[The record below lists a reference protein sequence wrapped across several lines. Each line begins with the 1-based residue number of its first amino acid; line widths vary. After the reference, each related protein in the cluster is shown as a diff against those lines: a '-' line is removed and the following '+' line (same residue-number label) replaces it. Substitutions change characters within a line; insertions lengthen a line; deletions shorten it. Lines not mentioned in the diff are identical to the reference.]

1 MDTPVLEVQARET
14 TGKSQATKLR
24 QRGLIPAVC
33 YGGGKQSLSMALDP
47 TSLLKILHGP
57 RGLNS
62 LIKLQGLSE
71 ERTVFVQEIQK
82 HPVRRDW
89 LHVDFL
95 YVDPHQPIIRQV
107 PVELQGRPEGVKLGG
122 VLQIIRRKIRI
133 ESLPA
138 NVPDKIIV
146 DVTGLLI
153 GDSVHVEDLQLPEGV
168 KAIYEQN
175 FTICAVVAPTA
186 EEEKPAAE
194 EEAAAAAAAEGAGEQ
209 VAAGEQP
216 AEDKKDAAKPESGQE
231 KD

>member
-1 MDTPVLEVQARET
+1 MDTPVLNVEARET
-14 TGKSQATKLR
+14 TGKSQAAKLR
-24 QRGLIPAVC
+24 QQGLIPAVC
-33 YGGGKQSLSMALDP
+33 YGGGKQPLSMALEP
-47 TSLLKILHGP
+47 ASLLRILRGP

-82 HPVRRDW
+82 HPVQRTW

-95 YVDPHQPIIRQV
+95 YVDPNLPIIRRV

-122 VLQIIRRKIRI
+122 VLQIARRNIRI

-138 NVPDKIIV
+138 NVPDKIAI
-146 DVTGLLI
+146 DVSSLQI
-153 GDSVHVEDLQLPEGV
+153 GDSIHVEELPLPEGV
-168 KAIYEQN
+168 KAIYDQN

-194 EEAAAAAAAEGAGEQ
+194 GEEAEAAAAEEAGEEAAAGEQ
-209 VAAGEQP
+209 KE
-216 AEDKKDAAKPESGQE
+216 EEKKDAAKQE
-231 KD
+231 AGKEKA